1 MLSKQKDA
9 VEQLFHMNGNA
20 IYDFHSDGF
29 RQYLKGAAGTVPNS
43 FDMSLFKY
51 RHQMNA
57 AGYQFVTHSTL
68 SRFQYTSIVL
78 NNPTDLCMPSL
89 GSFLRAHPNTYL
101 VHGKGVK
108 NIRAGI
114 SCCNLFTEDR
124 AVVQRAHSDQYH
136 CLLWDHGTD
145 LAETWLK
152 HGPFNISLKDI
163 DDIAMGLP
171 SSTSRFDP
179 EGLCF
184 KEKQCCFKGRGHP
197 TFYSGL

>member
-1 MLSKQKDA
+1 MFYSIYENPLLQERRCDYVFWNEPDAIAVRMGWLDALYEETFFMYREGIWQKGSAPQYAHGVDVLSKRKDA

-29 RQYLKGAAGTVPNS
+29 RQYLQGAAGTVPNS

-101 VHGKGVK
+101 VHGKG
-108 NIRAGI
+108 ACA
-114 SCCNLFTEDR
+114 CCVLRIVF
-124 AVVQRAHSDQYH
+124 S
-136 CLLWDHGTD
+136 
-145 LAETWLK
+145 
-152 HGPFNISLKDI
+152 
-163 DDIAMGLP
+163 M
-171 SSTSRFDP
+171 
-179 EGLCF
+179 
-184 KEKQCCFKGRGHP
+184 
-197 TFYSGL
+197 

>member
-1 MLSKQKDA
+1 MLYAVSMEDA
-9 VEQLFHMNGNA
+9 V
-20 IYDFHSDGF
+20 D
-29 RQYLKGAAGTVPNS
+29 
-43 FDMSLFKY
+43 
-51 RHQMNA
+51 
-57 AGYQFVTHSTL
+57 STCV
-68 SRFQYTSIVL
+68 Q
-78 NNPTDLCMPSL
+78 
-89 GSFLRAHPNTYL
+89 
-101 VHGKGVK
+101 GVK

-184 KEKQCCFKGRGHP
+184 KEKQCCFKGRGRP
-197 TFYSGL
+197 TFYSGLSKDVG